1 MTVDRNNRGHK
12 PKGVPDGG
20 RYEPGGRGAAADDVK
35 PPVPP
40 YTSGTIRIT
49 GAGTDPLVETDR
61 FRPARLSAVTRALR
75 SEIPM
80 LAGRDGR
87 LKRLT
92 ETEIRELGRTVGDVA
107 SNPSARP

>member
-12 PKGVPDGG
+12 PKGLPDGG

-40 YTSGTIRIT
+40 HASGTIRIT

-61 FRPARLSAVTRALR
+61 FGPHGSPPSRAPSDPKPPCLPAGT
-75 SEIPM
+75 
-80 LAGRDGR
+80 DG
-87 LKRLT
+87 
-92 ETEIRELGRTVGDVA
+92 
-107 SNPSARP
+107 